1 MTSCLVTGHVRKG
14 LSDKDLGVCDV
25 NVAGSVPILV
35 FRTGG
40 AGPGGRAQTL
50 ERDLKKSPRAGNFDA
65 MSQNC
70 TPRYTLVHEPHHVII
85 RDEVL
90 GLNVFF
96 LAESG
101 FGPKTSDIE
110 LAERV
115 VGYLN
120 AYEPQTPVV

>member
-1 MTSCLVTGHVRKG
+1 MGDALTRQPEPA
-14 LSDKDLGVCDV
+14 DLYQ
-25 NVAGSVPILV
+25 P
-35 FRTGG
+35 
-40 AGPGGRAQTL
+40 Q
-50 ERDLKKSPRAGNFDA
+50 A
-65 MSQNC
+65 MSP
-70 TPRYTLVHEPHHVII
+70 PRYTLVHEPHHVII